1 MNFDSDG
8 GSILSSPNSAY
19 SKCSNGGN
27 SKKPVGRPS
36 NPLRYKTELCRSYE
50 ENGECRFGSS
60 CTFAHGERERR
71 RVLRHPRYKTD
82 LCRTY
87 HGAGY
92 CQYGARCHFIHDPE
106 EAAGF
111 AGMTGHRLRT
121 CLDGTD
127 MTVLANLQRLYFYKL
142 VEENFGILN
151 TSGYG
156 NDQLN
161 SIETSLESNSAS
173 LDMLNIGPDNFSGMT
188 SKSQPLENVCVTPL
202 NLPDSILAN
211 TKSPG
216 RGNNQIWRH
225 PHFDGNWWDREL
237 EYCAQS
243 SESDLNTVNFSS
255 APRSVTWNPY
265 EVSNGKKS
273 VIGNPMEVS
282 RSLLIPTVSELIHM
296 P

>member
-1 MNFDSDG
+1 MKGHGSLMIYLFWFPLLFIFFHIFD
-8 GSILSSPNSAY
+8 
-19 SKCSNGGN
+19 
-27 SKKPVGRPS
+27 
-36 NPLRYKTELCRSYE
+36 
-50 ENGECRFGSS
+50 RFGSS

-87 HGAGY
+87 HGTGY

-121 CLDGTD
+121 CLDGVD
-127 MTVLANLQRLYFYKL
+127 MTLLTNLQHLYVCKL
-142 VEENFGILN
+142 MEDKFRVLN

-156 NDQLN
+156 CDQLN

-173 LDMLNIGPDNFSGMT
+173 LDMLSIGQDNISGMT
-188 SKSQPLENVCVTPL
+188 SESQPLENVSGIPL
-202 NLPDSILAN
+202 NLPDCISAN

-216 RGNNQIWRH
+216 RGNQVLRH
-225 PHFDGNWWDREL
+225 PHMDGNWWNGDL
-237 EYCAQS
+237 EYFAKS
-243 SESDLNTVNFSS
+243 SVSNLNTMNFSS
-255 APRSVTWNPY
+255 AHGSETWNPY